1 MEKLGDVHIFS
12 SFFYSKLLCGG
23 YEAVCR
29 WHTKIDIFGKR
40 LLMFP
45 IHLDVN
51 SHWCL
56 AAANFVDKQI
66 TYFDSL
72 RNDIFACLKNLR
84 TYLTQAQQLQA
95 KGDIMNWHTIN
106 SQCNITLL
114 IAEYSHVSMPAI
126 WQRIVHLTST
136 KWTFQSRSDP
146 SSHTGYAYLRTPEKD
161 ERLRHLHKDN
171 RNVLHV

>member
-106 SQCNITLL
+106 CKEIPVQHNSFDCRVFTC
-114 IAEYSHVSMPAI
+114 
-126 WQRIVHLTST
+126 
-136 KWTFQSRSDP
+136 K
-146 SSHTGYAYLRTPEKD
+146 YARYLAKD
-161 ERLRHLHKDN
+161 SAFNFNQVDIPI
-171 RNVLHV
+171 